1 MLGYSVAQYL
11 SRFQISSPLWG
22 QKLIPLLDYTF
33 SNNYVDNSELSSAFY
48 QIVNKYTNTTE
59 LPLESLQHYVQEMGY
74 GYILEFFQ
82 PDEEAAQRLV
92 SFLVVIHF
100 LKGSRKGLELILDI
114 MGISGTIVEWYESI
128 PLGVVNTFT
137 LLIDSDTLTGND
149 NPETYKN
156 FEKFVRSYVYPE
168 VNFVIIYRAKINY
181 IIYSDMQGTM
191 KIKYP
196 CFIDATK
203 IALLVQNNIN
213 LDLTSGLDWTFI
225 DCYKDVYDR
234 IIPNSTEEWYN
245 INSVTWRN
253 DSIFYGA
260 YGIWNEPCVLGASAE
275 SVVVDTGEFL
285 NYVINLTYSKQV
297 IDPYSS
303 ISIKWRTSA
312 DNITWSE
319 YIEFSETVNDFR
331 YYQFKVTFNCPY
343 NRLIILE

>member
-1 MLGYSVAQYL
+1 LLGYSVAQYL

-33 SNNYVDNSELSSAFY
+33 SNNYVDNSELSAAFY

-181 IIYSDMQGTM
+181 TIYSDM
-191 KIKYP
+191 
-196 CFIDATK
+196 
-203 IALLVQNNIN
+203 
-213 LDLTSGLDWTFI
+213 
-225 DCYKDVYDR
+225 
-234 IIPNSTEEWYN
+234 
-245 INSVTWRN
+245 
-253 DSIFYGA
+253 
-260 YGIWNEPCVLGASAE
+260 
-275 SVVVDTGEFL
+275 
-285 NYVINLTYSKQV
+285 
-297 IDPYSS
+297 
-303 ISIKWRTSA
+303 
-312 DNITWSE
+312 
-319 YIEFSETVNDFR
+319 
-331 YYQFKVTFNCPY
+331 
-343 NRLIILE
+343 